1 MGFRFWGTEI
11 EGRRKERGGKHAT
24 YPARM
29 ARSHGARLPTRSVA
43 DRRSSKSIK
52 QQRSIF
58 RVVEAEAVK
67 PLAVLPK
74 EKSQLSSSMVQMR
87 RSRSLWVP
95 YLTASS
101 SEGGR

>member
-29 ARSHGARLPTRSVA
+29 GHRARLPTRSVA